1 MHRVEMGSRVWGW
14 ERGPGKGVGLVTEA
28 EEGCTGDS
36 GSSRVAW
43 ACLGQCG
50 LHLHIHVGKQD
61 EGNIGGAGMGVPH
74 SLLSCLGAS
83 WKLGSVSPAAAAQG
97 VDTPLWPTGQGT
109 DTRQGTDTQHAR
121 GDGDDRGCHG
131 RGAG

>member
-1 MHRVEMGSRVWGW
+1 MEMGSRVWGW

-36 GSSRVAW
+36 GSNRVAW

-61 EGNIGGAGMGVPH
+61 ECKVGGGQEWGSPTPSSAALVPLEAGV
-74 SLLSCLGAS
+74 
-83 WKLGSVSPAAAAQG
+83 
-97 VDTPLWPTGQGT
+97 
-109 DTRQGTDTQHAR
+109 
-121 GDGDDRGCHG
+121 
-131 RGAG
+131 